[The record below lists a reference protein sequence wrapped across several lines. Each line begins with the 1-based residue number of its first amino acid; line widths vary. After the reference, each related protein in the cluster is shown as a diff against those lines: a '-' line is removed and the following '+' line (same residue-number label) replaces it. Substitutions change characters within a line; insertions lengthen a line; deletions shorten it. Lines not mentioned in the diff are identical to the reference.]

1 MESRGEV
8 ALARR
13 GSGCGRRLVNSSI
26 ENAWDFSLLCLT
38 RSLVH
43 PSPRYISPH
52 VPRLNAYVSIEGCD
66 TAGFPFTRR
75 RGLYIGVEIK
85 IGFLVVAFRS

>member
-43 PSPRYISPH
+43 PSLPPLVTL
-52 VPRLNAYVSIEGCD
+52 VPMFHG
-66 TAGFPFTRR
+66 
-75 RGLYIGVEIK
+75 
-85 IGFLVVAFRS
+85 